1 MIELFLKWLIKWKW
15 FIFLNDLLLC
25 LTKASFIASILIYS
39 KDTQFNIFM
48 FVISIEDY
56 SLLRNDLD
64 RKIFIKGQ
72 S

>member
-1 MIELFLKWLIKWKW
+1 MIEMAF
-15 FIFLNDLLLC
+15 FLNDLLLC
-25 LTKASFIASILIYS
+25 LTKASFIARILIYS

-64 RKIFIKGQ
+64 RKICIKGQ